1 MNILITG
8 ASGYIGNYL
17 SNYLYK
23 KKEFNL
29 FLINKKKHTRNKNK
43 TNTFYLDIND
53 KNIDWDIYLQKIDI
67 VIHLAATQHK
77 IFKNQKSNIYL
88 STNSNSVGKLI
99 YHCIKNDVK
108 KFIYLS
114 SIKVNG
120 EKTLKN
126 TTFSYSDKPNPKT
139 IYAKSK
145 YLGEQELK
153 KMFNNEKTEIYILRI
168 PLVYGHKPKG
178 YLSIFSNF
186 IKKGYPI
193 PLKGFKNNLRSYIS
207 IYNLNEFI
215 YHVIKYNHN
224 NTGVYLLSDKDD
236 YSTYDFLYQFSKTIT
251 DKSKFI
257 YIPKFIIKSILFLTF
272 NNHIY
277 ERLNNSLRIDSQTT
291 YKIFNWNPKYNLKD
305 TIDIINN
312 DIN

>member
-17 SNYLYK
+17 SHYLYK
-23 KKEFNL
+23 KKECNL
-29 FLINKKKHTRNKNK
+29 FLVNRKKHKSSKNNS
-43 TNTFYLDIND
+43 NTFYLDIND
-53 KNIDWDIYLQKIDI
+53 KNIDWGEYLHKIDI

-77 IFKNQKSNIYL
+77 ILRRQKSNIYL

-99 YHCIKNDVK
+99 SHCIKNNVK

-126 TTFSYSDKPNPKT
+126 KAFSYLDKPNPKT
-139 IYAKSK
+139 VYAKSK

-153 KMFNNEKTEIYILRI
+153 KFFNNKITEIYILRI
-168 PLVYGHKPKG
+168 PLVYGFEPKG

-186 IKKGYPI
+186 IRKGYPI
-193 PLKGFKNNLRSYIS
+193 PLKSFNNNLRSYIS

-215 YHVIKYNHN
+215 YHIIKYNHK

-236 YSTYDFLYQFSKTIT
+236 YSTYEFLYQFSKTIRE
-251 DKSKFI
+251 KSRFFFV
-257 YIPKFIIKSILFLTF
+257 PKFFIKVILFLTF

-277 ERLNNSLRIDSQTT
+277 ERLNNSLRVDSKKT
-291 YKIFNWNPKYNLKD
+291 YIKFNWNPKYNLKD

-312 DIN
+312 EIN